1 MDNLLLAWDE
11 FKKGKRNKSDV
22 QQFELKLEDNLFE
35 LHQDLKTKKYKHC
48 EYIGFFINDPKKR
61 HIHKAEVRDRIV
73 HHAIHRILYP
83 IYDPTFIFD
92 SYSSRQDKGTHKAVI
107 KLDKMLRQINQTHGN
122 CLVLKCDIKKFF
134 PTVDHKILV
143 KIISKKILDKDALWL
158 IKKIIKSFESEF
170 TTKRDK
176 KGVPIGNLT
185 SQILVNIYMNEL
197 DQFIKQTLKI
207 KYYVRY
213 ADDFIIAHHDKSYLD
228 NILVKIERFL
238 KNELKMFLHPDKVS
252 IRKYHQ
258 GIDYLGYVILPKAI
272 VLRTKTKQR
281 IFRKLKQRVKEY
293 KKGKI
298 DEFNLMQSFNS
309 YLGVLSHAD
318 SNKLEQEI
326 RHKIWEW
333 LKEK

>member
-1 MDNLLLAWDE
+1 
-11 FKKGKRNKSDV
+11 
-22 QQFELKLEDNLFE
+22 
-35 LHQDLKTKKYKHC
+35 
-48 EYIGFFINDPKKR
+48 
-61 HIHKAEVRDRIV
+61 
-73 HHAIHRILYP
+73 
-83 IYDPTFIFD
+83 
-92 SYSSRQDKGTHKAVI
+92 
-107 KLDKMLRQINQTHGN
+107 
-122 CLVLKCDIKKFF
+122 
-134 PTVDHKILV
+134 
-143 KIISKKILDKDALWL
+143 LDKDALWL

-185 SQILVNIYMNEL
+185 SQILVNVYMNEL
-197 DQFIKQTLKI
+197 DQFIKQTLKV

-213 ADDFIIAHHDKSYLD
+213 ADDFIITHHNKSYLD
-228 NILVKIERFL
+228 DILVEIERFL
-238 KNELKMFLHPDKVS
+238 RKELKMSLHPDKVS

-298 DEFNLMQSFNS
+298 DEFTLMQSFNS